1 MVVRSGSVQ
10 KYEASL
16 GISGIRLVLSCTCMV
31 RGCVYYVDSN
41 TSRGGGANAYRTLN
55 DVRFC

>member
-31 RGCVYYVDSN
+31 RGCVDSN